1 MRGKSNFANFSWRRV
16 RECSLPE
23 IRKLLRPNGED
34 FFALNFYFDADGRA
48 QIGSLHDASAN
59 PGAAA
64 RKVGGFERIEH
75 RAAAGIPDHGMFR
88 GAEAVIV
95 FQLLQIGE
103 VFEFAIPERR

>member
-1 MRGKSNFANFSWRRV
+1 MRGKSNFANFSLRRV

-34 FFALNFYFDADGRA
+34 FFALNFYFDAEGRT

-64 RKVGGFERIEH
+64 GKVGGSERIEH

-88 GAEAVIV
+88 DPEAVIV
-95 FQLLQIGE
+95 FQLQQVGD
-103 VFEFAIPERR
+103 VFEFAIPEG